1 MIKFMDV
8 LVDIMYLLYNN
19 YLEEGLSREDNG

>member
-1 MIKFMDV
+1 MIKYMDV

>member
-1 MIKFMDV
+1 MIKYMDV

-19 YLEEGLSREDNG
+19 FLEVVLSRGGSG

>member
-19 YLEEGLSREDNG
+19 FLEEGWSKGDNE